1 MGWFGSSEDKLPTPK
16 ISSDGAPIAPDRTQR
31 QVCWD
36 HRDAYFSCLEK
47 NGIIDSIKEKDKA
60 AKECSVEGK
69 GFEANCAS
77 SWVSLFIRGIAI
89 GVEMGQKNLYT
100 LINC

>member
-1 MGWFGSSEDKLPTPK
+1 MGWFGSSQDKLPTPK
-16 ISSDGAPIAPDRTQR
+16 LSSDGAPIAPDRTQR
-31 QVCWD
+31 QICWD

-60 AKECSVEGK
+60 AKECATEGK

-77 SWVSLFIRGIAI
+77 SWVSLFTF
-89 GVEMGQKNLYT
+89 VELELDLRLMMRTCNWDR
-100 LINC
+100 